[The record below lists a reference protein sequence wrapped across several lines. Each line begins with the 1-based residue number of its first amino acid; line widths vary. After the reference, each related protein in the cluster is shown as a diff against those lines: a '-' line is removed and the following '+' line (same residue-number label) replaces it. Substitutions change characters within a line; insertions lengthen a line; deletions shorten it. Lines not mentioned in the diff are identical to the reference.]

1 MTFLPRTEV
10 LIIGGGIIG
19 TAIARELAKYSSQVT
34 LVEREVDLSFG
45 TTKANSGIVHSGVH
59 DRPGTLKARFCVR
72 GNQLYPLVAAELDVL
87 YKKNGALIVA
97 RNQEELADLDR
108 LRKNGL
114 TNGVPEVIQLT
125 KEELLHLEPALSPEL
140 AGGLLVPSGGIVV
153 PFDLAYALAENAQAN
168 GVRIAVQTEV
178 TEIKDC
184 GVEFLVETDQGRIT
198 SEYIINATGL
208 SGAKVAEMIGD
219 EPFKIRPRKGEEYL
233 LDKKYEGLIK
243 RTIFPLPTP
252 VSKGVLVIP
261 TVDGNIMLGPTA
273 QQDVALDDLATSAV
287 GWNRILQEVS
297 TLFPGF
303 KASDLISS
311 FAGLRAVPDGDDFI
325 IAPSKQSHRFI
336 NVAGIASPGLTAALG
351 IAEYVV
357 ELLKESGLKLQPK
370 RDFNPH
376 RRQIRLR
383 NLGVE
388 ERAQIIKEDA
398 RYASIICRCELVSE
412 GEIREAIKRGAT
424 TVDGI
429 KLRTRAGMGRC
440 QGGFCTPKII
450 QILSE
455 ELQITPG
462 EVSKKGPGSSLLV
475 GQLRQACMGERE
487 GY

>member
-19 TAIARELAKYSSQVT
+19 TSIARELAKYSSQVT

-45 TTKANSGIVHSGVH
+45 TTKANSGIVHSGIH
-59 DRPGTLKARFCVR
+59 DQPGTLKARFCVR
-72 GNQLYPLVAAELDVL
+72 GNQLYPVVAAELDVL
-87 YKKNGALIVA
+87 YKKNGTLIVA
-97 RNQEELADLDR
+97 RNHEELRSLDL

-114 TNGVPEVIQLT
+114 TNGVPEVIQLK

-153 PFDLAYALAENAQAN
+153 PFDLTYALAENAQAN

-184 GVEFLVETDQGRIT
+184 GVEFLVETDQGRII
-198 SEYIINATGL
+198 SEYIVNAAGL
-208 SGAKVAEMIGD
+208 YGAKVAEMIRD
-219 EPFKIRPRKGEEYL
+219 ESFKIRPRKGEEYL
-233 LDKKYEGLIK
+233 LDRKYEGIIK
-243 RTIFPLPTP
+243 STIFPLPTLI
-252 VSKGVLVIP
+252 SKGVLVIP

-273 QQDVALDDLATSAV
+273 QQDVAPDDLATSVA
-287 GWNRILQEVS
+287 GWNRIFQETS

-303 KASDLISS
+303 KASDLITS
-311 FAGLRAVPDGDDFI
+311 FAGLRAVPDGEDFI
-325 IAPSKQSHRFI
+325 IGPSKQSHRFI

-357 ELLKESGLKLQPK
+357 ELLKESGLKLRPN
-370 RDFNPH
+370 RGFNPH
-376 RRQIRLR
+376 RRQIPLR
-383 NLGVE
+383 NLGAE
-388 ERAQIIKEDA
+388 ERARIIKKDS
-398 RYASIICRCELVSE
+398 RYANIVCRCELVSE

-429 KLRTRAGMGRC
+429 KLRTRTGMGRC

-450 QILSE
+450 KILSE
-455 ELQITPG
+455 ELQITPC
-462 EVSKKGPGSSLLV
+462 EVSKKGPGSSLLADRI
-475 GQLRQACMGERE
+475 RQECMDERE
-487 GY
+487 G

>member
-1 MTFLPRTEV
+1 MTFLPKTEV

-19 TAIARELAKYSSQVT
+19 TSIARELAKYSAEVT

-45 TTKANSGIVHSGVH
+45 TTKANSGIVHSGIH
-59 DRPGTLKARFCVR
+59 DQPGTLKARFCVR
-72 GNQLYPLVAAELDVL
+72 GNQLYPVVAAELDVL

-97 RNQEELADLDR
+97 RNHEELRSLEL

-114 TNGVPEVIQLT
+114 TNGVPEVIQLK

-178 TEIKDC
+178 TKIKDC
-184 GVEFLVETDQGRIT
+184 GAEFLVETDQGRII
-198 SEYIINATGL
+198 SEYIVNAAGL
-208 SGAKVAEMIGD
+208 SGARVAEMIGD
-219 EPFKIRPRKGEEYL
+219 ESFKIKPRKGEEYI
-233 LDKKYEGLIK
+233 LDKKYEGIIK

-252 VSKGVLVIP
+252 ISKGILVIP

-273 QQDVALDDLATSAV
+273 QQDMAPDDLATSVA
-287 GWNRILQEVS
+287 GWNRILQEAS

-303 KASDLISS
+303 NASDLITS
-311 FAGLRAVPDGDDFI
+311 FAGLRAVPDGEDFI
-325 IAPSKQSHRFI
+325 IGPSRQSHRFI

-357 ELLKESGLKLQPK
+357 ELLKESGLRLRPN
-370 RDFNPH
+370 RGFNPH
-376 RRQIRLR
+376 RWQIRLR
-383 NLGVE
+383 NLGAE
-388 ERAQIIKEDA
+388 ERARIIQKDS
-398 RYASIICRCELVSE
+398 RYAHIVCRCELVSE
-412 GEIREAIKRGAT
+412 GEIRNAIKRGAT

-450 QILSE
+450 KILSE
-455 ELQITPG
+455 ELQISPA

-475 GQLRQACMGERE
+475 DRIRQACRADQE
-487 GY
+487 